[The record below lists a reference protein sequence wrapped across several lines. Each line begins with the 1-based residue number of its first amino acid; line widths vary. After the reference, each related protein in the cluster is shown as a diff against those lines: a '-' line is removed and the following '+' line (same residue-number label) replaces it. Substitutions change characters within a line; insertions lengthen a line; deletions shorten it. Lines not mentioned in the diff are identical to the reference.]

1 MRDFILRKVAW
12 QPSCP
17 RCRCAHPQSRC
28 ADRVDAYPTPDAAR
42 EATRGL
48 KSDIVLYAPQGR
60 PHAPWHAYTMA
71 AEDRHPKRRE
81 R

>member
-1 MRDFILRKVAW
+1 MRDFILRKVPP
-12 QPSCP
+12 QPSCA

-28 ADRVDAYPTPDAAR
+28 AERVDAYPTPDAAR

-60 PHAPWHAYTMA
+60 PQARWHAYTMEA
-71 AEDRHPKRRE
+71 QPRPRR
-81 R
+81 RDA